1 MAVVGVSGSE
11 AADQATESADALRPF
26 ARRAEA
32 YDLFMQSLRLEDT
45 GDVARAIELLDRAAV
60 LDPAAAAI
68 PAAVATLQARQ
79 NRAADAIVA
88 AERALELDAD
98 YGEAHRVLGLV
109 FGALA
114 DQAADQPAG
123 RRAADDD
130 TYRRRALT
138 HLEQAVAAG
147 VDDAR
152 VIFSLGQV
160 YVDTRAFEQAVTL
173 LEPFVRDRSRFV
185 DGLLLLSRAYAGSG
199 RGEAAIEVLKE
210 AVRRRPRSVRSLT
223 SLAELYED
231 GERWTEAAGAYARA
245 VARRPSDVD
254 LKRRWGATL
263 LNAGDSERARE
274 VIQEVVEARPG
285 DGGALYL
292 LSEIERRLNNFE
304 TAETAAR
311 RLMALEPDSARGVY
325 ALAQIL
331 LQRREYQE
339 LVDVVTPFI
348 QRLRENN
355 RVPRELAMLLVQ
367 SGASYQAMGDAESA
381 IAAFEL
387 ARDVAPDDP
396 LMAAYLGQAYL
407 EAGQTENAVDR
418 LSDARE
424 RHPGDLRIEGLYA
437 RALVAEG
444 HADQG
449 IDIMQAAVA
458 ASPEDPLSHI
468 TLANLFVETG
478 RVRDAVQALRDAE
491 SLFPEDTSILF
502 QLGAIFEQQA
512 QYADAERA
520 FRTVLERDPS
530 HHMTLNYLGYMLADR
545 GERLE
550 ESVALIERALAAD
563 PHNGA
568 YLDSLGWAYFKL
580 EQWESSETY
589 LRRASLLLIR
599 NSVIQDHFGDVLFR
613 LGRYAEAV
621 DAWQRSLAGDADS
634 IDPSAIE
641 RKIRDAR
648 ESAER

>member
-1 MAVVGVSGSE
+1 MRMMLRWAVAVLMVAMGVSGSE
-11 AADQATESADALRPF
+11 AAGQATESADALRSF

-45 GDVARAIELLDRAAV
+45 GDMARAIELLDRAAV
-60 LDPAAAAI
+60 LDPEAAAI
-68 PAAVATLQARQ
+68 PAAVATLHARQ

-98 YGEAHRVLGLV
+98 YAEAHRVLGLV
-109 FGALA
+109 FAALA
-114 DQAADQPAG
+114 DQAAGQPAG
-123 RRAADDD
+123 PRAADDD
-130 TYRRRALT
+130 TYQRRALT
-138 HLEQAVAAG
+138 HLEQAVEAE

-152 VIFSLGQV
+152 VILSLGRL
-160 YVDTRAFEQAVTL
+160 YVETGAFEQAVTL
-173 LEPFVRDRSRFV
+173 LEPFGRDRSGFV
-185 DGLLLLSRAYAGSG
+185 SSLLLLSRAYVGSG
-199 RGEAAIEVLKE
+199 RGEAAIEVLEE

-231 GERWTEAAGAYARA
+231 GQRWTEAAKIYARA

-254 LKRRWGATL
+254 LKRRWGSTL
-263 LNAGDSERARE
+263 LNAGNAERARE

-304 TAETAAR
+304 TAETVAR

-325 ALAQIL
+325 ALA
-331 LQRREYQE
+331 
-339 LVDVVTPFI
+339 
-348 QRLRENN
+348 
-355 RVPRELAMLLVQ
+355 
-367 SGASYQAMGDAESA
+367 
-381 IAAFEL
+381 
-387 ARDVAPDDP
+387 
-396 LMAAYLGQAYL
+396 
-407 EAGQTENAVDR
+407 
-418 LSDARE
+418 
-424 RHPGDLRIEGLYA
+424 

-444 HADQG
+444 QADRAV
-449 IDIMQAAVA
+449 DIMQAAVA
-458 ASPEDPLSHI
+458 ASPEDPLIHI

-478 RVRDAVQALRDAE
+478 RVRDAVQTLRDAE
-491 SLFPEDTSILF
+491 SLFPEDTSIPF
-502 QLGAIFEQQA
+502 QLGALFEQQA

-580 EQWESSETY
+580 EQWASSETY

-613 LGRYAEAV
+613 LGRYADAV

-634 IDPSAIE
+634 IDPSVIE
-641 RKIRDAR
+641 RKIQDAR
-648 ESAER
+648 ESAGR